1 MTESKIARGLM
12 WLGAGV
18 GLASI
23 VVWGLEVRMLNFP
36 DWLVRVAMIK
46 LAFIASAGL
55 LAGGALVGRHAKR
68 SIEAERQDLLPREPA
83 EPIDQTH
90 ARHREA
96 VIRDQRRPD

>member
-68 SIEAERQDLLPREPA
+68 SLQQSEHRGVLPGES
-83 EPIDQTH
+83 
-90 ARHREA
+90 
-96 VIRDQRRPD
+96 